1 MFTEFS
7 VSYIQNKKIKIGSK
21 ICHQYDSSKN
31 WFLLFTASEFSQL
44 FGRGF
49 NANKDFIGVMNGDG
63 NTSAYHAEGSVYMS
77 NGDIR
82 VLCNEYPGSNV
93 RCNYFIG
100 FGN

>member
-1 MFTEFS
+1 
-7 VSYIQNKKIKIGSK
+7 
-21 ICHQYDSSKN
+21 
-31 WFLLFTASEFSQL
+31 
-44 FGRGF
+44 
-49 NANKDFIGVMNGDG
+49 MNGDG